1 MSSTQTR
8 AWTSLS
14 PESSADRAL
23 RLAKERASTAEK
35 RADLATVRA
44 ADLERRV
51 KDKDAHIQMLQDE
64 LVHYTTLSTTTSA
77 TAHASARAA
86 SRELV
91 HRGAAASASGGS
103 STARD
108 STIRQLAERLRRGEL
123 HADRRAK
130 ALEDRAERAE
140 ARAAKAEKLLAA
152 ASRTARGAGRGE
164 TGKADAAFE
173 RERFFRLA
181 EDLEALRAFV
191 ARAHGVCHGSVTDGG
206 DAYEGF
212 LRSARPEV
220 FGRCAYECGDVYVG
234 EWRDGKPHGFG
245 ECRFF
250 ETGCAYEGF
259 WREGAYHGPGKYTY
273 RTGETFEGTWENDR
287 RHGPGVFRDAAGT
300 NSRAETYVRGEPTS
314 SDDAAGDDA
323 GENDASSADARRSA
337 AGEAEMR
344 AMRASIRDRYDARW
358 RSFEETFLR
367 KEGAKTI
374 DWHDVPWPPAGVPLV
389 LVDRGEATSDAAA
402 KLAEERK
409 RRCVEET
416 KRWHPDKWV
425 GKPLAP
431 RARDQIMAEVT
442 NVFRRVD
449 AEKQKAGL

>member
-1 MSSTQTR
+1 
-8 AWTSLS
+8 
-14 PESSADRAL
+14 
-23 RLAKERASTAEK
+23 
-35 RADLATVRA
+35 
-44 ADLERRV
+44 
-51 KDKDAHIQMLQDE
+51 
-64 LVHYTTLSTTTSA
+64 
-77 TAHASARAA
+77 
-86 SRELV
+86 
-91 HRGAAASASGGS
+91 
-103 STARD
+103 
-108 STIRQLAERLRRGEL
+108 
-123 HADRRAK
+123 
-130 ALEDRAERAE
+130 
-140 ARAAKAEKLLAA
+140 
-152 ASRTARGAGRGE
+152 
-164 TGKADAAFE
+164 
-173 RERFFRLA
+173 
-181 EDLEALRAFV
+181 
-191 ARAHGVCHGSVTDGG
+191 
-206 DAYEGF
+206 
-212 LRSARPEV
+212 V

-259 WREGAYHGPGKYTY
+259 WREGGYHGPGKYTY
-273 RTGETFEGTWENDR
+273 RTGETFEGAWENDR

-300 NSRAETYVRGEPTS
+300 KTRAETYVRGEPTS
-314 SDDAAGDDA
+314 SGDAAGDDA

-344 AMRASIRDRYDARW
+344 ALRASLRDRYDARW